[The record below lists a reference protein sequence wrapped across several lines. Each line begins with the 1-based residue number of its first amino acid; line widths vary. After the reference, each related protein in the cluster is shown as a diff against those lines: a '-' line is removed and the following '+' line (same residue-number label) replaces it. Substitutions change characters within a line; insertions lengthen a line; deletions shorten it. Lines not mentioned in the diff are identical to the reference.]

1 MKFNLIIDKT
11 AEESV
16 TMTVHARSPLT
27 DEIESLVLAY
37 GGDDRLVGYRDEE
50 MKLLRLGEV
59 DCFFIADGKTCAAA
73 ADGKVYQLRMRLCE
87 VEARL
92 PAAFVKINRGAVGQ
106 LPRIERFIGTFAG
119 GVDARFY
126 GGHREYVSRR
136 CLAELKRR
144 MHL

>member
-1 MKFNLIIDKT
+1 MKFDLIIDKA
-11 AEESV
+11 AEEAV
-16 TMTVHARSPLT
+16 TVTAHARSPLT

-37 GGDDRLVGYRDEE
+37 GGDDRIVGYRDEE
-50 MKLLRLGEV
+50 MKLLRIGEV

-106 LPRIERFIGTFAG
+106 LSRIERFIGTFAG

>member
-1 MKFNLIIDKT
+1 MKFNLIIDKA

-16 TMTVHARSPLT
+16 TVTVHAHSPLT

-37 GGDDRLVGYRDEE
+37 GGDDRLVGYRSEE
-50 MKLLRLGEV
+50 MKLLRIGEV

-73 ADGKVYQLRMRLCE
+73 ADGKIYQLRMRLCE

-92 PAAFVKINRGAVGQ
+92 PDAFVKINRSAVGQ
-106 LPRIERFIGTFAG
+106 LSRIERFIGTFAG

-144 MHL
+144 MGI

>member
-1 MKFNLIIDKT
+1 MKFDLILDKT

-16 TMTVHARSPLT
+16 TVTAHARSPLT
-27 DEIESLVLAY
+27 DEIESLVLACD
-37 GGDDRLVGYRDEE
+37 GGDRIAGYRDEE

-73 ADGKVYQLRMRLCE
+73 ADGRTYQLRQRLCE

-106 LPRIERFIGTFAG
+106 LSRIERFIGTFAG
-119 GVDARFY
+119 GVDVRFY

-144 MHL
+144 MGI